1 VTWQRRLPALRR
13 RARPPVDAARPSRR
27 PVVRAVGKFALTGV
41 AALVLLAFVAVRIL
55 QQVGRSEAVR
65 DAKVETRLAGV
76 GIVAPALSG
85 GLLDGTPAAVARFD
99 RLVRRRVLRDPVVRV
114 KIWDGRG
121 RILYSDEHRLIGARY
136 TLGPDELHVLRT
148 GGVDA
153 EVSDLAKPEN
163 RFDRS
168 YGKLLE
174 VYLGIRGPHGTP
186 LLYEDY
192 LRYGSV
198 AASANRLWSR
208 FAPALLVSLIALEL
222 LQIPPAWSLAR
233 RVRRGQLERE
243 ALLRRAIEASE
254 LERRRIAGNLHDGV
268 VQTLAGVSY
277 SLSAASEHVDGRGSP
292 RAATMIDRAAADT
305 RQSIRELRTLLVE
318 IYPPALR
325 RAGLK
330 AALSD
335 LLAPLEARDV
345 STRLEVPPDL
355 ELPTDAESVLYR
367 VAQEALRNVAKH
379 ARAQHVRVV
388 AACDGGRAVLRVE
401 DDGIGFA
408 ASALD
413 GSARPGHFGLQIMQD
428 LARDAGGRLT
438 VDSAPGAG
446 TRIRLEVP
454 A

>member
-1 VTWQRRLPALRR
+1 MAEGGRAERDRLVIWH
-13 RARPPVDAARPSRR
+13 RPMASADSNRT
-27 PVVRAVGKFALTGV
+27 VVRAVGRFALTGA

-55 QQVGRSEAVR
+55 QHVGRSEAVR
-65 DAKVETRLAGV
+65 DAQVETRLAGEGV
-76 GIVAPALSG
+76 VAPALPA
-85 GLLDGTPAAVARFD
+85 GLLDGGPAAIARVD
-99 RLVRRRVLRDPVVRV
+99 RLVRGRVLRDPVVRV
-114 KIWDGRG
+114 KIWNGRG
-121 RILYSDEHRLIGARY
+121 RILYSDERRLIGATY
-136 TLGPDELHVLRT
+136 TLGPDELRALRT

-163 RFDRS
+163 RFERS

-174 VYLGIRGPHGTP
+174 VYLGIRGPHGSP

-208 FAPALLVSLIALEL
+208 FAPALLVSLVALEL
-222 LQIPPAWSLAR
+222 LQIPSAWSLAQ
-233 RVRRGQLERE
+233 RVRRGQHERE
-243 ALLRRAIEASE
+243 VLLRRAIDASE
-254 LERRRIAGNLHDGV
+254 LERRRIAGTLHDGV

-277 SLSAASEHVDGRGSP
+277 SLSAASGHLGEHDA
-292 RAATMIDRAAADT
+292 RAAAMIDRAASDT
-305 RQSIRELRTLLVE
+305 RQSIRELRSLLVD
-318 IYPPALR
+318 IYPPALQQ
-325 RAGLK
+325 AGLK

-345 STRLEVPPDL
+345 STRLDVPSRL
-355 ELPTDAESVLYR
+355 ELSTDAESVLYR

-379 ARAQHVRVV
+379 ARARHVTVR
-388 AACDGGRAVLRVE
+388 AAREDGHALLSVE
-401 DDGIGFA
+401 DDGLGFA
-408 ASALD
+408 STAAD
-413 GSARPGHFGLQIMQD
+413 GPPGHFGLRIMRD

-438 VDSAPGAG
+438 VDTAPDAG